1 MHRLPH
7 LSLTD
12 RAENVRRMAS
22 GIDVLVV
29 GGGITGAGV
38 ALDAAA
44 RGLSVAVIDKGDF
57 SSGTSSRST
66 KLVHGGIRYLSS
78 FDFALTR
85 ESLVERGLLLR
96 NAPFLVQPIGFVL
109 PLYKGARRPMGTP
122 IVPPFGVGMGYLLRA
137 GLTMYDLMSGRLSIR
152 RHRKLP
158 AGRVPK
164 MLPCLRTEG
173 LTNAF
178 LYYDGQTDDTRLTLT
193 VLRTA
198 AEHGAM
204 PVNYAELTGFDVQG
218 GRIRSAT
225 VVDRLSGE
233 QMEVPVRSVV
243 NAAGVFAQRVE
254 ELAGPSS
261 IHISPAKGVH
271 LTVPREALKMGR
283 YAAVLPETDDGRLM
297 FLVPW
302 GPRVTIGTT
311 DTIGGDVDRPA
322 AGPDDLE
329 YLLRH
334 VNRYMS
340 CDLKPED
347 VISAWAGYRPLL
359 SAKNGD
365 EVSSARLS
373 RTHAVIDG
381 PAGMVSIVGGKLTT
395 YRRMAQDTMDRVDGI
410 LGREPQHATRDLPLS
425 GSDGWRSAIEKLK
438 EDGPGLGLG
447 MDTVK
452 RLANYGSQGTLIL
465 DLVREDRAL
474 AERIVPDLPYIMAEV
489 VYACRYEM
497 AATLDDVLQRRT
509 HVAIEDREHG
519 TGAAGRVAEVMARE
533 LGWDEAGVARQI
545 ADYESLAPLLAVP
558 DLRAP
563 LVAAP

>member
-1 MHRLPH
+1 MDRLPH
-7 LSLTD
+7 LSLSD
-12 RAENVRRMAS
+12 RADNLRRMAS
-22 GIDVLVV
+22 GVDVLVV
-29 GGGITGAGV
+29 GGGITGVGV

-44 RGLSVAVIDKGDF
+44 RGLSVALIDKGDF

-78 FDFALTR
+78 FDFSLTR

-122 IVPPFGVGMGYLLRA
+122 IVPPYGIGMGYLLRA

-158 AGRVPK
+158 AERVSK
-164 MLPCLRTEG
+164 MMPCLRTDG

-198 AEHGAM
+198 AERGAM
-204 PVNYAELTGFDVQG
+204 AVNYAELTGFDVRRG
-218 GRIRSAT
+218 AIRSAA
-225 VVDRLSGE
+225 VVDVLSGE
-233 QMEVPVRSVV
+233 RIEVPVRSVV

-271 LTVPREALKMGR
+271 LTVPRDKLKMGR

-322 AGPDDLE
+322 AGPEDLD

-334 VNRYMS
+334 VNRYMT
-340 CDLKPED
+340 CDLQPED

-359 SAKNGD
+359 SAKSD
-365 EVSSARLS
+365 SVSSARLS

-395 YRRMAQDTMDRVDGI
+395 YRRMAQDTMDRVDQM
-410 LGREPQHATRDLPLS
+410 LGREPRSVTRDLPLS
-425 GSDGWRSAIEKLK
+425 GAEGWREAIEQIKR
-438 EDGPGLGLG
+438 DGPKLGLGL
-447 MDTVK
+447 DVVK
-452 RLANYGSQGTLIL
+452 RLAGYGGHCLAIL
-465 DLVREDRAL
+465 ELVREDRSL
-474 AERIVPDLPYIMAEV
+474 AERIVPDLPYIMAEA
-489 VYACRYEM
+489 VYACRCEM

-509 HVAIEDREHG
+509 HVAMEDREHG
-519 TGAAGRVAEVMARE
+519 MAAAGRVAEVMARE
-533 LGWDEAGVARQI
+533 LGWDDAEVTRQI
-545 ADYESLAPLLAVP
+545 AEYDRLTSLLAVP
-558 DLRAP
+558 DLPAP

>member
-1 MHRLPH
+1 MDRLTQ
-7 LSLTD
+7 LSISD
-12 RAENVRRMAS
+12 RARALTRMAA
-22 GIDVLVV
+22 GVDVLVV

-44 RGLSVAVIDKGDF
+44 RGLSVALIDKGDF

-122 IVPPFGVGMGYLLRA
+122 IAPPFGVGMGYVLRA

-158 AGRVPK
+158 AGRVSR

-204 PVNYAELTGFDVQG
+204 PVNYAELMGFDVQG
-218 GRIRSAT
+218 SVIRSASI
-225 VVDRLSGE
+225 VDRLSGE
-233 QMEVPVRSVV
+233 QVEVPVRSVV

-261 IHISPAKGVH
+261 IQISPAKGVH
-271 LTVPREALKMGR
+271 LTVSREAIKMGR

-322 AGPDDLE
+322 AGPEDLD

-359 SAKNGD
+359 SSKSGNG
-365 EVSSARLS
+365 VSSARLS

-395 YRRMAQDTMDRVDGI
+395 YRRMGQDTMDRVDKM

-425 GSDGWRSAIEKLK
+425 GAEGWRAAVEQIKL
-438 EDGPGLGLG
+438 DGPSLGLG
-447 MDTVK
+447 VDTVR
-452 RLANYGSQGTLIL
+452 RLAGYGAHGPLIL
-465 DLVREDRAL
+465 DLVRDDRSL
-474 AERIVPDLPYIMAEV
+474 AERIVSDLPYIMAET

-497 AATLDDVLQRRT
+497 AVTVDDVLQRRT

-519 TGAAGRVAEVMARE
+519 LGAAGRVAAVMARE
-533 LGWDEAGVARQI
+533 LGWDDAEVARQL
-545 ADYESLAPLLAVP
+545 ADYERRTALLAVP
-558 DLRAP
+558 ELPAP
-563 LVAAP
+563 LVAAT

>member
-1 MHRLPH
+1 MDRLPH

-12 RAENVRRMAS
+12 RADNLRRMAS
-22 GIDVLVV
+22 GVDVLVV

-44 RGLSVAVIDKGDF
+44 RGLSAALIDKGDF

-78 FDFALTR
+78 FDFSLTR

-122 IVPPFGVGMGYLLRA
+122 IAPPFGVGMGYLLRA

-158 AGRVPK
+158 AGRVSK
-164 MLPCLRTEG
+164 MMPCLRTEG

-198 AEHGAM
+198 AERGAM
-204 PVNYAELTGFDVQG
+204 PVNYAELTGFDVRG
-218 GRIRSAT
+218 GLIHSAT

-233 QMEVPVRSVV
+233 EVVVPVRSVV

-271 LTVPREALKMGR
+271 LTVPRDVLKMGR

-311 DTIGGDVDRPA
+311 DTIGGDVDHPA
-322 AGPDDLE
+322 AGPEDLD

-340 CDLKPED
+340 CDLKPEN

-359 SAKNGD
+359 SAKSGD
-365 EVSSARLS
+365 GVESARLS

-395 YRRMAQDTMDRVDGI
+395 YRRMAQDTIDRVDKM
-410 LGREPQHATRDLPLS
+410 LGREPHPATRDLPLS
-425 GSDGWRSAIEKLK
+425 GAEGWRTAIEQMKQ
-438 EDGPGLGLG
+438 DGPKLGLG
-447 MDTVK
+447 IDVVK
-452 RLANYGSQGTLIL
+452 RLAGYGAHGLAIL
-465 DLVREDRAL
+465 ELVREDRAL
-474 AERIVPDLPYIMAEV
+474 AERIVHDLPYIMAEA
-489 VYACRYEM
+489 VYACRCEM

-509 HVAIEDREHG
+509 HVAMEDREHG
-519 TGAAGRVAEVMARE
+519 MGEAGRVAEVMARE
-533 LGWDEAGVARQI
+533 LGWDEEEIARQI
-545 ADYESLAPLLAVP
+545 AEYERLIALLAVP
-558 DLRAP
+558 DLPAP

>member
-1 MHRLPH
+1 
-7 LSLTD
+7 
-12 RAENVRRMAS
+12 MAS
-22 GIDVLVV
+22 GVDVLVV
-29 GGGITGAGV
+29 GGGITGVGV

-78 FDFALTR
+78 FDFSLTR

-122 IVPPFGVGMGYLLRA
+122 IVPPYGIGMGYLLRA

-158 AGRVPK
+158 AERVSK
-164 MLPCLRTEG
+164 MMPCLRTDG

-198 AEHGAM
+198 AERGAM
-204 PVNYAELTGFDVQG
+204 AVNYAELTGFEVRRG
-218 GRIRSAT
+218 AIRSAT
-225 VVDRLSGE
+225 LVDVLSGE
-233 QMEVPVRSVV
+233 KIEVPVRSVV

-271 LTVPREALKMGR
+271 LTVPRDKLKMGR

-322 AGPDDLE
+322 AGPEDLD

-334 VNRYMS
+334 VNRYMT
-340 CDLKPED
+340 CDLRPED

-359 SAKNGD
+359 SAKSD
-365 EVSSARLS
+365 SVSSARLS

-395 YRRMAQDTMDRVDGI
+395 YRRMAQDTMDRVDRM
-410 LGREPQHATRDLPLS
+410 LGREPRSVTRDLPLS
-425 GSDGWRSAIEKLK
+425 GTEGWRDAIEQIKR
-438 EDGPGLGLG
+438 DGPKLGLGL
-447 MDTVK
+447 DVVK
-452 RLANYGSQGTLIL
+452 RLAGYGAHGLAFL
-465 DLVREDRAL
+465 ELVREELSL

-489 VYACRYEM
+489 VYACRCEM

-519 TGAAGRVAEVMARE
+519 RGAAGRVAEVMARE
-533 LGWDEAGVARQI
+533 LGWDDAEVARQI
-545 ADYESLAPLLAVP
+545 AEYDRLTALLAVP
-558 DLRAP
+558 DLPAP

>member
-1 MHRLPH
+1 MDRLTR

-12 RAENVRRMAS
+12 RAEALRRMAA
-22 GIDVLVV
+22 GVDVLVV

-44 RGLSVAVIDKGDF
+44 RGLTVALVDKGDF

-109 PLYKGARRPMGTP
+109 PLYKGSRRPMGTP
-122 IVPPFGVGMGYLLRA
+122 IAPPFGVGMGYVLRA

-158 AGRVPK
+158 AERVSK
-164 MLPCLRTEG
+164 MMPCLRTG
-173 LTNAF
+173 DLTNAF

-193 VLRTA
+193 VICTA
-198 AEHGAM
+198 AERGAM
-204 PVNYAELTGFDVQG
+204 PANYAEVTGFDVQG
-218 GRIRSAT
+218 GLIRSASLL
-225 VVDRLSGE
+225 DLLSGE
-233 QMEVPVRSVV
+233 RVEVPVRAVV

-261 IHISPAKGVH
+261 IKISPAKGVH

-283 YAAVLPETDDGRLM
+283 YAAVLPETDDGRLL

-311 DTIGGDVDRPA
+311 DTIGGDVDHPA
-322 AGPDDLE
+322 AGPEDLD

-340 CDLKPED
+340 CDLRRED

-359 SAKNGD
+359 SARNGD
-365 EVSSARLS
+365 GVSSARLS

-395 YRRMAQDTMDRVDGI
+395 YRRMAQDTMDRVDAM
-410 LGREPQHATRDLPLS
+410 LGRDPQHATRDLPLS
-425 GSDGWRSAIEKLK
+425 GADGWRVAIEQVK
-438 EDGPGLGLG
+438 EEGPSLGLG

-452 RLANYGSQGTLIL
+452 RLAGYGAHGLDIL
-465 DLVREDRAL
+465 ALVREDRTL
-474 AERIVPDLPYIMAEV
+474 AERIVSDLPYIMAEV

-497 AATLDDVLQRRT
+497 AATLDDVLERRT
-509 HVAIEDREHG
+509 HVAMEDREHG
-519 TGAAGRVAEVMARE
+519 MGAAERVAACMARE
-533 LGWDEAGVARQI
+533 LGWDDAEIARQI
-545 ADYESLAPLLAVP
+545 ADYEHRTALLAVP

-563 LVAAP
+563 LVAT